1 MPVKSLCNIIFAAVC
16 GFSTSAQVT
25 LDRQVISPFA
35 ISGSI
40 NTTMRINATV
50 GQVEFT
56 TISNAD
62 GHLTQ
67 GFHQPR
73 VTVNPTI
80 AYSITQDACSGI
92 YTITVNGIQPC
103 STNTPLAYVWDGIPG
118 NNSLQTTAAS
128 VELTVSSP
136 DCTVNL
142 TVVPASGPVTVT
154 PCGPIFYSV
163 ITPNGDGN
171 NDVWFID
178 NLGGD
183 WLNNQV
189 EIFNRW
195 GMSVWKNRNY
205 NNNDVLWV
213 GESNEGHPLPDGTYF
228 FTLSTGENNYSGFI
242 ELQR

>member
-1 MPVKSLCNIIFAAVC
+1 MKALISLLIVVACTLAA
-16 GFSTSAQVT
+16 SAQVV

-35 ISGSI
+35 ITGSI
-40 NTTMRINATV
+40 NTTVRINSTA

-56 TISNAD
+56 TISASD

-73 VTVNPTI
+73 VTINPTI
-80 AYSITQDACSGI
+80 SYTVSQDACSGV
-92 YTITVNGIQPC
+92 YTITVDGIQPC
-103 STNTPLAYVWDGIPG
+103 TNPIPLEYLWDGIPG
-118 NNSLQTTAAS
+118 GSSLETTAVS
-128 VELTVSSP
+128 VDLTVSTA
-136 DCTVNL
+136 DCTVNM

-171 NDVWFID
+171 NDIWFID
-178 NLGGD
+178 NLSSD
-183 WLNNQV
+183 WLNNEV

-195 GMSVWKNRNY
+195 GMSVWKNSNY
-205 NNNDVLWV
+205 NNSDVLWT

-228 FTLSTGENNYSGFI
+228 FTLTAGENNYSGFI